1 MNDAEATVPTTVF
14 LSAHSWIERIM
25 NRPCARLRGTA
36 IRAALAAVMHH
47 LMRASA
53 QVALRVIASTYLV
66 HVHVDIACPHDRMNM
81 FKGAV

>member
-36 IRAALAAVMHH
+36 IRAVGGALLHH
-47 LMRASA
+47 LNEGE
-53 QVALRVIASTYLV
+53 VYALLLPTLSMSMWTSRMSTT
-66 HVHVDIACPHDRMNM
+66 A
-81 FKGAV
+81 